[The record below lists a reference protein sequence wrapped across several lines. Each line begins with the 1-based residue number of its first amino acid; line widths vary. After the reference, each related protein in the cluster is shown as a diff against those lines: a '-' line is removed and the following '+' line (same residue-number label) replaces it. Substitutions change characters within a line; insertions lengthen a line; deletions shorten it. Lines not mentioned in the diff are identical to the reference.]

1 MTWHT
6 AFSSSFLPK
15 FLKGKFDKHILSNG
29 TLSVCSFFT
38 KVFLRG
44 SILNWHF
51 IVTFQD
57 GISPLMVA
65 TANNRLNCVKL
76 LLSEGALPYLKSN
89 VSSSKSLCSSIMKI
103 ALSWSNYPSLST
115 FEQLFLILLLLPLSC
130 DSNDRNRKL
139 PIWNS
144 SGYRLISSRQSLIL
158 FSFWFWK
165 SFDLCENI
173 RVTLPFLLLE
183 T

>member
-1 MTWHT
+1 M
-6 AFSSSFLPK
+6 ALSLFALFLQK
-15 FLKGKFDKHILSNG
+15 
-29 TLSVCSFFT
+29 
-38 KVFLRG
+38 
-44 SILNWHF
+44 HF

-89 VSSSKSLCSSIMKI
+89 VSSKSLCSSIMKI

-115 FEQLFLILLLLPLSC
+115 FEQLFLVLLRLPLSC

-144 SGYRLISSRQSLIL
+144 SGYRLISSRQSIIL

-165 SFDLCENI
+165 SFDLSVKISGLACHLYYLTFKWLN
-173 RVTLPFLLLE
+173 VKTM
-183 T
+183 

>member
-15 FLKGKFDKHILSNG
+15 FLKGKFDKHVLSNG

-103 ALSWSNYPSLST
+103 ALSWSNYPSVST
-115 FEQLFLILLLLPLSC
+115 FEQLFLVLLRLPLSC
-130 DSNDRNRKL
+130 DSNDLGCPKIQKFGNVLLPRQKVMQMISETMPTSKKL
-139 PIWNS
+139 P
-144 SGYRLISSRQSLIL
+144 YL
-158 FSFWFWK
+158 K
-165 SFDLCENI
+165 
-173 RVTLPFLLLE
+173 V
-183 T
+183 

>member
-1 MTWHT
+1 M
-6 AFSSSFLPK
+6 AVALCLLALFLQK
-15 FLKGKFDKHILSNG
+15 
-29 TLSVCSFFT
+29 
-38 KVFLRG
+38 
-44 SILNWHF
+44 HF
-51 IVTFQD
+51 ILTFQD

-89 VSSSKSLCSSIMKI
+89 VSSKSLCSSIMKI

-115 FEQLFLILLLLPLSC
+115 FEQLFLMLLLLLPLSC

-144 SGYRLISSRQSLIL
+144 SGYRLISSRQSIIL

-165 SFDLCENI
+165 SFELCENI
-173 RVTLPFLLLE
+173 RVSLLSLLLE
-183 T
+183 TLRKNYVSGCTVW